1 MAQQPIELILFRQL
15 ATSLVVPVFIVDAR
29 GDMLFLNEAAEQVLG
44 VRLDEIGE
52 LRFDDWSTSFSQRDD
67 EGVSVAPEAM
77 PLVIAVR
84 ERRPAHGP
92 LRITGRDG
100 IERRLEISALPL
112 EGAHGRF
119 IGAVA
124 MFWETTP

>member
-15 ATSLVVPVFIVDAR
+15 ATSLVVPVFIVDAQ
-29 GDMLFLNEAAEQVLG
+29 GDMLFLNEAAEHVLG
-44 VRLDEIGE
+44 IRLDEIGE
-52 LRFDDWSTSFSQRDD
+52 LRFAEWTTSFSQRDAQ
-67 EGVSVAPEAM
+67 GTPVSPDSM
-77 PLVIAVR
+77 PLAVAVR

-100 IERRLEISALPL
+100 IERDLEISAFPL

-124 MFWETTP
+124 MFWETGR

>member
-52 LRFDDWSTSFSQRDD
+52 LRMAEWSTSFSQRD
-67 EGVSVAPEAM
+67 EAGATVPPEAM

-84 ERRPAHGP
+84 ERRAAHGP

-100 IERRLEISALPL
+100 IERDLEISAFPL
-112 EGAHGRF
+112 EGGHGRF

-124 MFWETTP
+124 MFWESAR